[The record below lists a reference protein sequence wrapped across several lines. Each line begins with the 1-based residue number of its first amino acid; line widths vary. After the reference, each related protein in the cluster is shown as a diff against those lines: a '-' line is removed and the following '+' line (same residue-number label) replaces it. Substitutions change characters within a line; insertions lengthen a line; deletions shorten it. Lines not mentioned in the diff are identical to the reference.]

1 MKQAVRWLF
10 FLLVWL
16 AGSALAAEAVTV
28 GVLSYRPIDQAQAQW
43 QPLESYLNSEI
54 TGRSFKLRVFNLDG
68 LQEAI
73 RQQKIDFVLTQ
84 PAEYVRLTQQNGR
97 SSPLATLITLE
108 QGQPVRVFGGVIL
121 ARSNQMQLNRLQDLE
136 GKRVAA
142 ASTNA
147 FGPYYLQAY
156 ALRQANIELG
166 SVLQTGL
173 PQDLAVQALLSGKV
187 DAAFV
192 RSGLI
197 ESMAREGKLDLS
209 QVKVINR
216 QAHPGY
222 PFAVSTALYPE
233 WPVVALA
240 HVPEELAVR
249 VAGALLSLPHGGA
262 IARSMGIHGF
272 TIPAEYEPVRSLM
285 RELKVPPFDTEVH
298 VSLQEIWQQYQ
309 LSIMILLG
317 AVVVALA
324 LAARGAMLS
333 ARLASITD
341 TMVEGLYVVNPAG
354 RITYVNRAA
363 CQLLGY
369 ERAELIGQ
377 SMHKFVSPNPD
388 PIDRPDCIG
397 EQTFVNSKQQAFP
410 VEVRCQPVFK
420 RGKLVQ
426 TVAVFDE
433 ISERKAQVERIYRLA
448 FYDSLTGLP
457 NRRMLVEKIKQTT
470 DPDEVQ
476 RQQPH
481 QPQLQSRQ
489 HALLLLDL
497 DHFKQLNDTLGH
509 QVGDALLNAVAQR
522 LRALLGDEHT
532 IARLGGD
539 EFVVLLALPELTS
552 ASACAHA
559 SEQAQ
564 ELADAFKTPFEIQGQ
579 QHHVTTSIGVV
590 LWGLEH
596 VSADELLKRADI
608 AMYQAKEGGR
618 NTFRL
623 FDAAI
628 ATRLAERAALEAEF
642 RQALQHQQLTLH
654 YQIQVD
660 IQGHA
665 KGVEALVRWQHPTRG
680 LVPPAMFIPMA
691 EETGLIVP
699 MGQWVLEQACRQ
711 IAAWQNVPDKH
722 RLLVAVNVSAHQIF
736 QPDFV
741 ERVRSALQ
749 VSGAMPSR
757 LQLELTESVLAKN
770 MEDIIEKMHQLNAL
784 GVTFSLDDFG
794 TGYSSLAYLKR
805 LPLQQLKIDAS
816 FVRDILTDSNDAAIT
831 RTVIALGQ
839 SLGLEVIAE
848 GVELPEQRA
857 VLLQQGCPMFQGYL
871 FSRPV
876 AVDDLQV
883 QPKEA

>member
-1 MKQAVRWLF
+1 MKQALRCLLL
-10 FLLVWL
+10 LLVWL
-16 AGSALAAEAVTV
+16 TGSALAAEMVTV
-28 GVLSYRPIDQAQAQW
+28 GVLSYRPIAQGQAQW
-43 QPLESYLNSEI
+43 QPLESYLNSKI
-54 TGRSFKLRVFNLDG
+54 TSSSFKLRVFNLDK

-73 RQQKIDFVLTQ
+73 EQKKIDFVLTQ
-84 PAEYVRLTQQNGR
+84 PAEYVRLTQRNGL

-108 QGQPVRVFGGVIL
+108 QGQPVRTFGGVIL
-121 ARSNQMQLNRLQDLE
+121 ARNNQMQLNRLQDLE

-142 ASTNA
+142 ASVNS

-156 ALRQANIELG
+156 ALRQAKIELG

-173 PQDLAVQALLSGKV
+173 PQDLAVHALLAGQV

-192 RSGLI
+192 RSGVI

-209 QVKVINR
+209 QVKVINS
-216 QAHPGY
+216 QPHPGY
-222 PFAVSTALYPE
+222 PFAVSTTLYPE
-233 WPVVALA
+233 WPMVALA
-240 HVPEELAVR
+240 HVPEELAVQ
-249 VAGALLSLPHGGA
+249 VAGALLSLPHGGE

-298 VSLQEIWQQYQ
+298 VSLHDVWQQYQ
-309 LSIMILLG
+309 LSILILLG

-341 TMVEGLYVVNPAG
+341 TMIEGLYVLNPAG
-354 RITYVNRAA
+354 LITYVNRAA

-369 ERAELIGQ
+369 EREELVGQ
-377 SMHKFVSPNPD
+377 SMRKFISTN
-388 PIDRPDCIG
+388 PIDRPDGSG
-397 EQTFVNSKQQAFP
+397 EKLFINSKQQAFP
-410 VEVRCQPVFK
+410 VQVNCQRVFK

-433 ISERKAQVERIYRLA
+433 ITERKAQVERIYRLA
-448 FYDSLTGLP
+448 FYDGLTGLP
-457 NRRMLVEKIKQTT
+457 NRRMLVEKIKQTS

-476 RQQPH
+476 
-481 QPQLQSRQ
+481 RQ

-532 IARLGGD
+532 IGRLGGD

-552 ASACAHA
+552 DSACTHVR
-559 SEQAQ
+559 EKAQ
-564 ELADAFKTPFEIQGQ
+564 KLTDAFKTPFEIQGQ

-590 LWGLEH
+590 LWGLEQM
-596 VSADELLKRADI
+596 SADELLKRADI

-628 ATRLAERAALEAEF
+628 ATRLAEQAKLETEF
-642 RQALQHQQLTLH
+642 RLALHEQQLTLH
-654 YQIQVD
+654 YQTQVD
-660 IQGHA
+660 IQGTT

-680 LVPPAMFIPMA
+680 LVPPGVFIPMA

-711 IAAWQNVPDKH
+711 IAAWQNVPDK
-722 RLLVAVNVSAHQIF
+722 RTLLVAVNVSAHQIF
-736 QPDFV
+736 QPNFV

-749 VSGAMPSR
+749 LSGAMPSR

-857 VLLQQGCPMFQGYL
+857 LLLQQGCPMFQGYL

-876 AVDDLQV
+876 AVEDLQV
-883 QPKEA
+883 QTPQA